1 MNDPLTLEFIRRIK
15 PNFKVTKK
23 ADKESL
29 RELILT
35 NRKMRLDVSL
45 GVFRKIIPSF
55 DLLDPS
61 APTDKELQ
69 EKFEK
74 RLIVEQVAHPF
85 SFYKNPF
92 KE

>member
-35 NRKMRLDVSL
+35 NRKMRVDVGL
-45 GVFRKIIPSF
+45 GAAGAFFFFITTI
-55 DLLDPS
+55 
-61 APTDKELQ
+61 
-69 EKFEK
+69 
-74 RLIVEQVAHPF
+74 
-85 SFYKNPF
+85 
-92 KE
+92 

>member
-1 MNDPLTLEFIRRIK
+1 
-15 PNFKVTKK
+15 
-23 ADKESL
+23 
-29 RELILT
+29 
-35 NRKMRLDVSL
+35 MRVDVSL

-61 APTDKELQ
+61 SPTDKELQ

>member
-1 MNDPLTLEFIRRIK
+1 
-15 PNFKVTKK
+15 
-23 ADKESL
+23 
-29 RELILT
+29 
-35 NRKMRLDVSL
+35 MRVDVSL

-85 SFYKNPF
+85 SFYKKFLLSGSIKNIKF
-92 KE
+92 FLFFQDISILKYI